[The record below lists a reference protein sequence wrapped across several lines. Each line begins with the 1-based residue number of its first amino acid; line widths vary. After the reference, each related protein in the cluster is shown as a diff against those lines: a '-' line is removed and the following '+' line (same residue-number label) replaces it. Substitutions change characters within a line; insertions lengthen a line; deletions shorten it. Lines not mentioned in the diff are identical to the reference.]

1 MSECSGDDCTHSSH
15 GIEHPQ
21 HAARVAPPP
30 ALPRPVEK
38 AGLTARC
45 PECEFRKGPFTHPR
59 HAQDALLAHINKD
72 HARLI
77 DYLRAK
83 PLFSTNEGFARATV
97 RNCIQQ
103 ATKIRKAIDSPI
115 ATGPIDVP
123 TEMIQFILN
132 ASNALA
138 ALADIVLEM
147 RTGQTELIMQ
157 KKGDQAPDEQKGA

>member
-21 HAARVAPPP
+21 HAAAVAPPP
-30 ALPRPVEK
+30 VK
-38 AGLTARC
+38 AQTAGATARC
-45 PECEFRKGPFTHPR
+45 PECPWRGGPFTHPR
-59 HAQDALLAHINKD
+59 HAQDALLKHINKD
-72 HARLI
+72 HAALI

-138 ALADIVLEM
+138 ALADTVLEM
-147 RTGQTELIMQ
+147 RTGQNELIMQ
-157 KKGDQAPDEQKGA
+157 KKGDQAPEGQKGA